1 MDLSPSQTAR
11 ERLKEILV
19 CFTLGNLVFLRAW
32 YDLDRL
38 ESRSLNYFRILPMG
52 SNLFLATLSASL
64 LLGAI
69 FFLLGSVIRRF
80 ESPVV
85 QRVARAVFLAILLW
99 PIESVRRYWNEQSP
113 TTDLPSNIALFVIE
127 GLLAAGFLAA
137 LFGKPRIY
145 FTARRV
151 TLLMTMLFPILMLD
165 FVFARLYAEP
175 ASEYATPPP
184 AAVLASRGANAA
196 RVVWIIFDELD
207 ERLTFDRRPES
218 LALPELDRLRSESLH
233 ATQVGQTARLTMMA
247 MPSLFSGR
255 VYEKSTL
262 TGARGIKLYPAG
274 SKEPV
279 EWKDEDNVFRRAR
292 RLGVNTALVD
302 WHHSTCRLF
311 GDSMVRC
318 YTVSTQL
325 PEAMLRAR
333 RARVAGVSRTIVT
346 LFREQWTQ
354 MIYSEDQ
361 ERTARERIIASE
373 QQQHFFAMRDEALRD
388 AADPGIDFAI
398 LHLPTPH
405 LPPIYNRQRGDFDLS
420 GSLDYFDNVALADR
434 TLGDIRRAIA
444 QAGLDKRTSLLVTSD
459 HGFRP
464 EIWRGHL
471 GWTPELEHLSATSD
485 PPLVP
490 FLVHFAGE
498 TEGSVFEKPFSN
510 IVSGDLCLA
519 LLRGEVSNPAGVSN
533 WLASFVR

>member
-1 MDLSPSQTAR
+1 MDLSSSQTAR
-11 ERLKEILV
+11 ERLKEILI

-38 ESRSLNYFRILPMG
+38 ESRSLDYFRVVPLGP
-52 SNLFLATLSASL
+52 NLFLATLCAAL
-64 LLGAI
+64 LLSAI
-69 FFLLGSVIRRF
+69 LFLLGSAIRRF
-80 ESPVV
+80 GNPVV
-85 QRVARAVFLAILLW
+85 VRMAQAAFLAVLLW
-99 PIESVRRYWNEQSP
+99 PIESVRRYWNELS
-113 TTDLPSNIALFVIE
+113 TSTDLPSNIALFVIE
-127 GLLAAGFLAA
+127 GLLAAGLIAA
-137 LFGKPRIY
+137 LFGRPRIY
-145 FTARRV
+145 LTARRV

-165 FVFARLYAEP
+165 FLLARLNTEP
-175 ASEYATPPP
+175 ASEFATPPP
-184 AAVLASRGANAA
+184 APVLPSRANAP

-207 ERLTFDRRPES
+207 ERLTFERRPES

-233 ATQVGQTARLTMMA
+233 ATQAGQTARMTMMA

-255 VYEKSTL
+255 LYEKVTL

-279 EWKDEDNVFRRAR
+279 EWQKEDNVFRRAR
-292 RLGVNTALVD
+292 KLGVNTALVD

-318 YTVSTQL
+318 YSVSTQL

-333 RARVAGVSRTIVT
+333 RARVAGVSRTILT

-354 MIYSEDQ
+354 MIYSEEE
-361 ERTARERIIASE
+361 ERTARERVIAGE
-373 QQQHFFAMRDEALRD
+373 QQQHFFSMRDEALRD
-388 AADPGIDFAI
+388 VSDPSIDFAI

-405 LPPIYNRQRGDFDLS
+405 LPPIYNRRRGDFDLS
-420 GSLDYFDNVALADR
+420 GSPDYFDNVALADR

-444 QAGLDKRTSLLVTSD
+444 QAGLDNRTSLLVTSD

-490 FLVHFAGE
+490 FLLHLAGE
-498 TEGSVFEKPFSN
+498 TDGAVFEKPFSN

-519 LLRGEVSNPAGVSN
+519 LLRGEVSSPDEAAH
-533 WLASFVR
+533 WLSSFVR